1 MNRPAM
7 KNRGGAAVMR
17 RGQQGVSLLMV
28 LILLIVMSILG
39 VAVLRSSAMQER
51 MSANLRDRNDALQAA
66 EAGLRVAQQAV
77 IANTGSGVT
86 FNDMWNGSKTFTQL
100 RTAAGVTCAADGYC
114 DRSLTGDTE
123 KSLVPTQPTS
133 WAYVSGSS
141 GPQYGYIIE
150 FLGTGKG
157 ESKDVQQVCNSTAA
171 PAYLCRRPMF
181 RVTSFGRGRGMGRVV
196 LQANII
202 SQPQ

>member
-1 MNRPAM
+1 
-7 KNRGGAAVMR
+7 MR

-28 LILLIVMSILG
+28 LILLVVMSILG

-66 EAGLRVAQQAV
+66 EAGLRDAQQSV
-77 IANTGSGVT
+77 IAGT
-86 FNDMWNGSKTFTQL
+86 FNAMWDGSTPFSQL
-100 RTAAGVTCAADGYC
+100 RTAAGKDCATNGYC
-114 DRSLTGDTE
+114 DRSLPGDTE

>member
-1 MNRPAM
+1 MNGSAMNR
-7 KNRGGAAVMR
+7 RGGVVAMR
-17 RGQQGVSLLMV
+17 GRQQGVSLLMV
-28 LILLIVMSILG
+28 LILLVVMSILG

-66 EAGLRVAQQAV
+66 EAGLRDAQQSV
-77 IANTGSGVT
+77 IAGT
-86 FNDMWNGSKTFTQL
+86 FNAMWDGSKSFSQL
-100 RTAAGVTCAADGYC
+100 RTAAGKDDCATYGYC
-114 DRSLTGDTE
+114 DRSLPGDTE

>member
-1 MNRPAM
+1 MNGSAMNR
-7 KNRGGAAVMR
+7 RGGVVAMR
-17 RGQQGVSLLMV
+17 GRQQGVSLLMV

-77 IANTGSGVT
+77 IANTGTGVS
-86 FNDMWNGSKTFTQL
+86 FNDMWNGSKTFDQL
-100 RTAAGVTCAADGYC
+100 RTAAGVSCAGNGYC
-114 DRSLTGDTE
+114 DRSLAGDTE
-123 KSLVPTQPTS
+123 KSAVPTQPTS
-133 WAYVSGSS
+133 WAYVSGTS
-141 GPQYGYIIE
+141 GPQYGYIVE
-150 FLGTGKG
+150 YLGVGKG
-157 ESKDVQQVCNSTAA
+157 ESKDVQQVCNTTAA
-171 PAYLCRRPMF
+171 PAYLCKRPMF
-181 RVTSFGRGRGMGRVV
+181 RVTSYGRGRGMGRVV

>member
-1 MNRPAM
+1 MNGPLVQRF
-7 KNRGGAAVMR
+7 GGMGR
-17 RGQQGVSLLMV
+17 HQQGVSLLMV
-28 LILLIVMSILG
+28 LILLVVMSILG

-86 FNDMWNGSKTFTQL
+86 FNDMWN
-100 RTAAGVTCAADGYC
+100 GYC

>member
-1 MNRPAM
+1 MNGPLVQRF
-7 KNRGGAAVMR
+7 GGMGR
-17 RGQQGVSLLMV
+17 HQQGVSLLMV
-28 LILLIVMSILG
+28 LILLVVMSILG

-66 EAGLRVAQQAV
+66 EAGLRDAQQSV
-77 IANTGSGVT
+77 IAGT
-86 FNDMWNGSKTFTQL
+86 FNAMWDGSKSFSQL
-100 RTAAGVTCAADGYC
+100 RTAAGKDCATNGYC
-114 DRSLTGDTE
+114 DRSLPGDTE
-123 KSLVPTQPTS
+123 KSLVPTQPPTP
-133 WAYVSGSS
+133 WTYVKGTS
-141 GPQYGYIIE
+141 GPQYSYIIE

-181 RVTSFGRGRGMGRVV
+181 RVTSYGRGRGMGRVV

>member
-1 MNRPAM
+1 MNGPLVQRF
-7 KNRGGAAVMR
+7 GGMGR
-17 RGQQGVSLLMV
+17 HQQGVSLLMV
-28 LILLIVMSILG
+28 LILLVVMSILG

-66 EAGLRVAQQAV
+66 EAGLRDAQQSV
-77 IANTGSGVT
+77 IAGT
-86 FNDMWNGSKTFTQL
+86 FNAMWDGSTPFSQL
-100 RTAAGVTCAADGYC
+100 RTAAGKDCATNGYC
-114 DRSLTGDTE
+114 DRSLPGDTE

>member
-7 KNRGGAAVMR
+7 KNRGGAGVMR
-17 RGQQGVSLLMV
+17 RGQQGVS
-28 LILLIVMSILG
+28 
-39 VAVLRSSAMQER
+39 
-51 MSANLRDRNDALQAA
+51 
-66 EAGLRVAQQAV
+66 
-77 IANTGSGVT
+77 
-86 FNDMWNGSKTFTQL
+86 FNAMWNGSKTFADV
-100 RTAAGVTCAADGYC
+100 RGGGSEMCTASGYC
-114 DRSLTGDTE
+114 DRSLAGDTE

-181 RVTSFGRGRGMGRVV
+181 RVTSYGRGRGMGRVV

>member
-28 LILLIVMSILG
+28 LILLVVMSILG

-66 EAGLRVAQQAV
+66 EAGLRDAQQSV
-77 IANTGSGVT
+77 IAGT
-86 FNDMWNGSKTFTQL
+86 FNAMWDGSTPFSQL
-100 RTAAGVTCAADGYC
+100 RTAAGKDCATNGYC
-114 DRSLTGDTE
+114 DRSLPGDTE
-123 KSLVPTQPTS
+123 KSLVPTQPPTP
-133 WAYVSGSS
+133 WTYVKGTS
-141 GPQYGYIIE
+141 GPQYSYIIE

>member
-1 MNRPAM
+1 MNGSAMNR
-7 KNRGGAAVMR
+7 RGGVVAMR
-17 RGQQGVSLLMV
+17 GRQQGVSLLMV

-86 FNDMWNGSKTFTQL
+86 FNDMWDGSKTFTQL
-100 RTAAGVTCAADGYC
+100 RTTAGVTCAADGYC
-114 DRSLTGDTE
+114 DRSLAGDTD

>member
-1 MNRPAM
+1 
-7 KNRGGAAVMR
+7 MR

-28 LILLIVMSILG
+28 LILLVVMSILG

-66 EAGLRVAQQAV
+66 EAGLRVAQQVV
-77 IANTGSGVT
+77 IAGT
-86 FNDMWNGSKTFTQL
+86 FNAMWNGSKTFTQL
-100 RTAAGVTCAADGYC
+100 RTAASATCATHGYC

-171 PAYLCRRPMF
+171 PAYVCRRPMF

>member
-1 MNRPAM
+1 MT
-7 KNRGGAAVMR
+7 
-17 RGQQGVSLLMV
+17 
-28 LILLIVMSILG
+28 
-39 VAVLRSSAMQER
+39 VAVPRYSYL
-51 MSANLRDRNDALQAA
+51 
-66 EAGLRVAQQAV
+66 
-77 IANTGSGVT
+77 
-86 FNDMWNGSKTFTQL
+86 
-100 RTAAGVTCAADGYC
+100 
-114 DRSLTGDTE
+114 
-123 KSLVPTQPTS
+123 
-133 WAYVSGSS
+133 
-141 GPQYGYIIE
+141 IE